1 MTTQKKP
8 ATTASRRGEYDYM
21 QLFSEWML
29 DDTDDRFMKHAA
41 CKGLDRE
48 MFFPERGANT
58 SIAQA
63 KKVCAVC
70 PVREDCLRYAMNN
83 RIEFGVW
90 GGLSAHQRI
99 KRWRRERKELA

>member
-1 MTTQKKP
+1 
-8 ATTASRRGEYDYM
+8 M

-41 CKGLDRE
+41 CKGLDPE

-58 SIAQA
+58 SI
-63 KKVCAVC
+63 KKAREVCNRCSVKD
-70 PVREDCLRYAMNN
+70 DCLRFAMNN
-83 RIEFGVW
+83 RIDFGVW

-99 KRWRRERKELA
+99 QRARRANKGLA